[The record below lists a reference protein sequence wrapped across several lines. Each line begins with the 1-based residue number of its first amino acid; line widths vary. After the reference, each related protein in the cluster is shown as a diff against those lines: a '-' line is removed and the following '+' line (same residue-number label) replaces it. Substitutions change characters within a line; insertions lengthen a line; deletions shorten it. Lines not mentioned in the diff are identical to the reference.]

1 MDNPGKR
8 DEAKLSTGSNA
19 SNVSSNESDSGLS
32 GLDDTQSLSIAST
45 STRDASKSPVPMKQR
60 MDSVSLVD
68 SGRRTQSLEGLSD
81 DLASI
86 QLSPGPRRR
95 GKAEKH
101 AHFADEL
108 ERSRGVSSPAL
119 SAPPTM
125 RNIVLPDPPRLKKS
139 SSIPVHLT
147 VSRYES
153 SALPYALRPDP
164 FCDARRSH
172 DPDCATQQGNHNT
185 HGTCPRAANIMDSE
199 YSGTRGKMDWKS
211 APVVGGKLVSRR
223 TAVAASAVHKSKAH
237 SVDGRVRSPLM
248 DIDPTHNSRRSSI
261 SSVTPSTHRKP
272 VKPIKP
278 SAAPPSSH
286 TADRNG
292 GYMKSTKSSS
302 NRVSQ
307 KRRALVPKAMNASME
322 IWEIQREL
330 KRGEMVQGVLKI
342 GRPRQD
348 EEPCICAPVM
358 IGRADGHMH
367 WRSM

>member
-32 GLDDTQSLSIAST
+32 GLDDTHSLSIAST
-45 STRDASKSPVPMKQR
+45 STHDTSVPMKQR

-125 RNIVLPDPPRLKKS
+125 RNNVLPDPPRLKKS

-164 FCDARRSH
+164 FCDVRRAH
-172 DPDCATQQGNHNT
+172 EPDCATQQGNNS
-185 HGTCPRAANIMDSE
+185 HGTCPRAANLIDSE

-211 APVVGGKLVSRR
+211 TPVVGAKLVSRR
-223 TAVAASAVHKSKAH
+223 TAVAASAVHKSKAQ

-261 SSVTPSTHRKP
+261 SSSSVTPSSTYRKP
-272 VKPIKP
+272 GKPIKP
-278 SAAPPSSH
+278 ISQ
-286 TADRNG
+286 TVDRNG

-307 KRRALVPKAMNASME
+307 KRRTLVPKAMNASME